1 VVWRI
6 IIKICLVNND
16 FFESLFLMKLRIR
29 DENTL
34 RTNSQDYGADEILY
48 TARTVL
54 IDKTGKL
61 MREITTLF
69 GVYSRLLHSLQKAE
83 DQVTLWSIDGLGPGL
98 RIKVYGFGRD
108 SQ

>member
-6 IIKICLVNND
+6 IIKICLVNNN

-34 RTNSQDYGADEILY
+34 RTDSQDYSADEILY
-48 TARTVL
+48 TTGIVL

-69 GVYSRLLHSLQKAE
+69 GVYPRLLHSLQKPK
-83 DQVTLWSIDGLGPGL
+83 TKL
-98 RIKVYGFGRD
+98 RYGR
-108 SQ
+108 